1 LETPKK
7 NADAGAFFVIRA
19 KKNFA
24 FERIYSEAVDK
35 ESGLKCDQT
44 VRSKGFY
51 AAKVYPVKFRR
62 IKYFDPEHKVT
73 YVYLTNHFE
82 ARAEQVVQLYV
93 NRWKVELFFKWIK
106 QHLRIKRFWG
116 ESANAVKTQ
125 IWIAICTFV
134 LVAIWKQKSKSLQ
147 SMNELLQITSVSL
160 LDKKPVNQLFNYI
173 KYQKSDKDNSN

>member
-1 LETPKK
+1 M
-7 NADAGAFFVIRA
+7 
-19 KKNFA
+19 
-24 FERIYSEAVDK
+24 DK

-44 VRSKGFY
+44 VRLKGFY
-51 AAKVYPVKFRR
+51 AAKVYPDKLRR
-62 IKYFDPEHKVT
+62 INYVDPELQVT

-160 LDKKPVNQLFNYI
+160 LDKNPANQLFNYL
-173 KYQKSDKDNSN
+173 KCQKSDKDIYNKLNIFDL

>member
-1 LETPKK
+1 MFWTYLSLKK
-7 NADAGAFFVIRA
+7 TLFYIMDRGYTDWKRLKKIADAGAFFVIRA

-44 VRSKGFY
+44 VRLKGFY
-51 AAKVYPVKFRR
+51 AAKVYPGKLRR
-62 IKYFDPEHKVT
+62 IKYVDPEHQVT

-134 LVAIWKQKSKSLQ
+134 LVAIWK
-147 SMNELLQITSVSL
+147 
-160 LDKKPVNQLFNYI
+160 
-173 KYQKSDKDNSN
+173 